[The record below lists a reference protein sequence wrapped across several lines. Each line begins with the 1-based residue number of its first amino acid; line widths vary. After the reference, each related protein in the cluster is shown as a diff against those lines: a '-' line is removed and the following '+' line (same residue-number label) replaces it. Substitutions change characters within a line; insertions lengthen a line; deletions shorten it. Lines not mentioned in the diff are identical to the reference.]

1 MKLHI
6 ENLTLNVHPQ
16 RGLMA
21 DALMKA
27 MMHTSAEIDDRASL
41 TLPRLGQAWDE
52 QRGSLVGLCPGGSE
66 SRDYALILPFSA
78 DADLGDRAW
87 GERGKDIPGAKHDTD
102 GFANTKAMAEAGNSL
117 AKDILNMEVD
127 GMSGLYL
134 PARHEARP
142 AFLIAADKFD
152 KTKLHWTSTQS
163 SATSA
168 WGQDFGD
175 GGQYTG
181 GKSDEFVFRLV
192 RRVFL

>member
-16 RGLMA
+16 RALMA
-21 DALMKA
+21 DALLKA
-27 MMHTSAEIDDRASL
+27 VMHTSAEIGDRANL
-41 TLPRLGQAWDE
+41 ALPRLGKAWDE

-78 DADLGDRAW
+78 KANLGERAW
-87 GERGKDIPGAKHDTD
+87 GERGKDIPGAKHDID
-102 GFANTKAMAEAGNSL
+102 GLANTKAMAEAGNSL
-117 AKDILNMEVD
+117 AKDILGMEVD

-134 PARHEARP
+134 PARHEARM
-142 AFLIAADKFD
+142 AFLITADKFD

-163 SATSA
+163 GALNA
-168 WGQDFGD
+168 WGQDFD
-175 GGQYTG
+175 VGGQSSNSKNY
-181 GKSDEFVFRLV
+181 EFVFRLV